1 MADSD
6 LTKLT
11 ISELAPKIRS
21 GEVSPVEVT
30 EAALAKAERLQ
41 PTLNSFITLLHDQAI
56 SQAKEQ
62 EAALSRGEYRG
73 PLQGIPIGIKDNIA
87 TGGIRTTVGSK
98 VLSDHV
104 PEEDAEVVRR
114 CKQAGAIIW
123 GKGNLEE

>member
-87 TGGIRTTVGSK
+87 TGGIRTT
-98 VLSDHV
+98 
-104 PEEDAEVVRR
+104 
-114 CKQAGAIIW
+114 
-123 GKGNLEE
+123 